1 MSFRLVLF
9 LSFVTLATL
18 FVTPTAD
25 AIGLQSVHINLGGAW
40 MGQSYEYDGVQLLDP
55 DRTFSP
61 AGGASVELSLAP
73 PLGLE
78 IGALYVQKGFTTEID
93 VIEGTEV
100 VGTMELN
107 PEAAY
112 LSIPVL
118 LRLQIPAGIGLAH
131 IVAGPSFELRL
142 NDDDFEVF
150 KEMDDLAIAMQVGAG
165 VEIGSIGVTL
175 RYVRDLQNSFN
186 PPEDATLEE
195 VINDGVIGL
204 FTIAIWR
211 W

>member
-165 VEIGSIGVTL
+165 VEIGSIGVSL

-186 PPEDATLEE
+186 PPEGATLEE
-195 VINDGVIGL
+195 VINDGIIGL